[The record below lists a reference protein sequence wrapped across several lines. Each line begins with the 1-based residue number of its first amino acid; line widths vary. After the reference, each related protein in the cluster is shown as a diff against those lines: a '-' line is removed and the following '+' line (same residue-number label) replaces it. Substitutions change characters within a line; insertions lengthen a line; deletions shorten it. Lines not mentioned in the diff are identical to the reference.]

1 MLPYREHTE
10 EQLEEA
16 PLLAF
21 INHRSS
27 PGEMAAQHWH
37 PSAELLFVFGGEALQ
52 HLNGES
58 FSLHPGD
65 TLLIAPGARSCHNGF
80 GRRMLYRRGGFFPA

>member
-65 TLLIAPGARSCHNGF
+65 TLLIAPGAPFMPQRLWKKNAISAWW
-80 GRRMLYRRGGFFPA
+80 LFPA